1 MIQINKNPLK
11 EILGAA
17 LRRHLPQRTEVSR
30 RLFLMFCDDLCVC
43 VQTWT
48 NAVTRRGRQHPHH
61 PHCRQ
66 GTGTFEVAE
75 AREGLAGRAHQWF
88 LGHVHHEQLRPGMTL
103 TCSVNFWPKII
114 YADSTAMPVEWEQ
127 LFNHLPFNYEVD

>member
-1 MIQINKNPLK
+1 MGRHYVGTFRKGLK
-11 EILGAA
+11 SPGGCFSCSVM
-17 LRRHLPQRTEVSR
+17 TCV
-30 RLFLMFCDDLCVC
+30 FLCLC
-43 VQTWT
+43 T
-48 NAVTRRGRQHPHH
+48 NMDQCITRRGRQHPHH

>member
-1 MIQINKNPLK
+1 
-11 EILGAA
+11 
-17 LRRHLPQRTEVSR
+17 
-30 RLFLMFCDDLCVC
+30 MFCDDLCVS
-43 VQTWT
+43 VF
-48 NAVTRRGRQHPHH
+48 VYKHGPMHH
-61 PHCRQ
+61 TEGPSASASPHCRQ